1 MPKIDMK
8 ATGENIKMFMEEKD
22 ITVTDMYKILGF
34 ANGQAIYK
42 WFRGESLPKID
53 NLVVVA
59 ATLDAKIDDIL
70 VILP

>member
-1 MPKIDMK
+1 MPVIDMK
-8 ATGENIKMFMEEKD
+8 ATGENIKRFMEEKG
-22 ITVTDMYKILGF
+22 ITVTEMYNILGF

>member
-42 WFRGESLPKID
+42 WFRGDSLPKID
-53 NLVVVA
+53 NLVILA
-59 ATLDAKIDDIL
+59 SALDKTVNDIL
-70 VILP
+70 VIRE